1 MIHLML
7 SKVNT
12 WKSKELYFLYLGGKN
27 QLSCIKS
34 IVCICCKEEMQ
45 FLHGFGVVCSMVAW
59 YTAVSANAWSC
70 VYPVWLCLVWSV
82 CFFTDFNEFLKQDVK
97 VAPPVVVEE
106 KVPEPVQQPK
116 QELKQEP
123 KQLPKV
129 EDEVRWHSFCFTTYK
144 YLHFVECELV
154 FQSWSKWWFISYLVI
169 RLVNLSLRIFIMY
182 F

>member
-1 MIHLML
+1 MHDH
-7 SKVNT
+7 
-12 WKSKELYFLYLGGKN
+12 
-27 QLSCIKS
+27 
-34 IVCICCKEEMQ
+34 VCI
-45 FLHGFGVVCSMVAW
+45 
-59 YTAVSANAWSC
+59 
-70 VYPVWLCLVWSV
+70 LCGYALCGL

-116 QELKQEP
+116 QEP

-129 EDEVRWHSFCFTTYK
+129 EDEVRWHSFCFTTSK